1 MSKKHTLYLG
11 IILFLGFS
19 HGILGQK
26 LRLNLIG
33 KDSIETARIN
43 SLEFKKNH
51 RDQKSIYN
59 ELESIQKQLQYL
71 GYFTNKID
79 NISSFESEN
88 LVSFSLG
95 PKVNKVR
102 IIIPKN
108 IQQEFI
114 QFQFIKKDSI
124 EIKPFEIDTFI
135 QSILKEFDSKG
146 KSFTEIKLDTPKI
159 KGSLVVVWLSIINSK
174 ERIIDKVIIKG
185 YDNFPKSYLKKYY
198 KLNSD
203 KNISK
208 ELLKEVSLLT
218 KYLEFVEEIKPP
230 EILFKQDSTLLY
242 MFLRRSK
249 TSSVD
254 GIINFGSK
262 EDGSGLLINGNL
274 DLKLNN
280 VLNSGERFELFW
292 NRVKESNSEFRLRT
306 NIPYVFNSSLSLDF
320 KFNIYRQDSLFLNT
334 TFDLQTDYQI
344 SSTSKVFLTYSSES
358 SDYLK
363 NEIDVNLDSYST
375 NFMGL
380 GYRYMKASEN
390 TNFDQL
396 LNFDIAPSFGR
407 RRNSGQKNDQFRFQ
421 FSALTN
427 MFLGTRSYL
436 QVKNQSGFLLSDHYL
451 INELYRIGGAH
462 SIRGFAEQ
470 SIFTSK
476 YSFINLEYRYV
487 TSLNSYLHTI
497 TDFGL
502 FETFSLNRIETLL
515 GAGIGYSFRIKN
527 NKVNL
532 GYAVGLRQNT
542 GIDLDNS
549 QIIMKWTSV
558 F

>member
-1 MSKKHTLYLG
+1 MSKKYTLYLG

-19 HGILGQK
+19 HGILGQN

-79 NISSFESEN
+79 NISSFENEN

-95 PKVNKVR
+95 PTVNKVR
-102 IIIPKN
+102 VIIPKN

-174 ERIIDKVIIKG
+174 ERNIDEVIIKG

-390 TNFDQL
+390 TNFGQL
-396 LNFDIAPSFGR
+396 LNFDISPSFGK
-407 RRNSGQKNDQFRFQ
+407 RRNSGQNNDQFRLQ
-421 FSALTN
+421 FTTLTN
-427 MFLGTRSYL
+427 ISLGSRSYL
-436 QVKNQSGFLLSDHYL
+436 QVKNQSGFLQSDNYL
-451 INELYRIGGAH
+451 INELYRIGGAN

-476 YSFINLEYRYV
+476 YSFFNLEYRYV